1 MFFHQFREGY
11 KRNLSCPEGRRGR
24 RALAASLAL
33 LIDAWLG
40 DPPSRFH
47 PVAWMG
53 SWIAALRKRAPHG
66 SALASFFYGAA
77 VVGGSAGLLG
87 LGGVWITR
95 HLQRWRFGWLVEGAK
110 LSQLLAW
117 RGLMRA
123 GEAVAQPLAEG
134 KLDEARRQL
143 GWHLVSRDVSQLDE
157 SLIAGATIGSLAENC
172 SDSVV
177 APLVWYGVGGLPAA
191 AVYRFLNTA
200 DALIGYRDLER
211 EWLGKAAAR
220 ADDLANL
227 VPSRLAALLIVAAAA
242 LAGGSSVGAWRIWRR
257 DAGQTDSPNAG
268 QPMSAATGALGVVL
282 EKVGGYR
289 LGDGLAQPA
298 ADDIGRARRL
308 LSVSLLLG
316 TVAAGAAV
324 FISSARRV

>member
-11 KRNLSCPEGRRGR
+11 KRNLSCSEGCRGR
-24 RALAASLAL
+24 RALAALLAL

-53 SWIAALRKRAPHG
+53 GWTAVMRKRAPHG
-66 SALASFFYGAA
+66 SASASFLCGAA
-77 VVGGSAGLLG
+77 VIGGGACLLG
-87 LGGVWITR
+87 LGGGWITG
-95 HLQRWRFGWLVEGAK
+95 HLRRWRFGWLVEGAI

-134 KLDEARRQL
+134 KLEEARRQL

-157 SLIAGATIGSLAENC
+157 SLIAAATIGSLAENC

-177 APLVWYGVGGLPAA
+177 APLFWYGVGGLPAA

-200 DALIGYRDLER
+200 DALIGYRDAER

-227 VPSRLAALLIVAAAA
+227 VPSRLTALLIVAAAA

-268 QPMSAATGALGVVL
+268 QPMSAAAGALGVVL
-282 EKVGGYR
+282 EKVGKYR
-289 LGDGLAQPA
+289 LGDGLARPA

-308 LSVSLLLG
+308 LSVSLVLG
-316 TVAAGAAV
+316 IVAAGAAV
-324 FISSARRV
+324 FISSAKRV